1 MALTTFGAIMGFA
14 VEMIGRSMDIY
25 RTAVEKVKDPVLK
38 ENLQVLL
45 EEGKKNSS
53 LMEQARRENVTEMI
67 LEPIAGL
74 QREDYEIDLKISGAS
89 EDSDLLQVALALE
102 EKERRFFHDSSEKVP
117 LPEVSGI
124 FRKIARKKEKKI
136 DHLKSLRLNT

>member
-25 RTAVEKVKDPVLK
+25 RTAVGKVKDPVLK
-38 ENLQVLL
+38 ENVQVLL

-53 LMEQARRENVTEMI
+53 LMEQTRRENVTEMI

-74 QREDYEIDLKISGAS
+74 QQEDYEIDLKISGAS
-89 EDSDLLQVALALE
+89 EDSDLLKAALALE

-117 LPEVSGI
+117 LPEVSRI
-124 FRKIARKKEKKI
+124 FRKIARKKEKYI
-136 DHLKSLRLNT
+136 DHLKSLRLNM

>member
-38 ENLQVLL
+38 EKLQALL

-53 LMEQARRENVTEMI
+53 LMEQTRRENVTEMI

-89 EDSDLLQVALALE
+89 EDSDLLKVVLSLE
-102 EKERRFFHDSSEKVP
+102 ENEKRFFHDSSEKVP
-117 LPEVSGI
+117 LPEVSRI
-124 FRKIARKKEKKI
+124 FRKIARKKEKNI
-136 DHLKSLRLNT
+136 DHLKSLRLNM

>member
-1 MALTTFGAIMGFA
+1 MSLSTFGAMMGFA
-14 VEMIGRSMDIY
+14 AEIVGRSLDIY
-25 RTAVEKVKDPVLK
+25 RKAFEKVKDPVLK
-38 ENLQVLL
+38 EKIQALL

-74 QREDYEIDLKISGAS
+74 RQEDYKLDLEISGAS
-89 EDSDLLQVALALE
+89 EDSDLLQAALILE

-117 LPEVSGI
+117 LPEVSRI
-124 FRKIARKKEKKI
+124 FRKIVRKKEKNI